1 MSFHDFLVA
10 HAADDST
17 VGDLATNL
25 LADTE
30 IDWGPVVDKGD
41 FALLLDRHGVRPTAL
56 VALNA
61 AWQGWLALSAEIRGH
76 ALSNRASTRRRL
88 RSYV

>member
-41 FALLLDRHGVRPTAL
+41 LALLLDRHGV
-56 VALNA
+56 
-61 AWQGWLALSAEIRGH
+61 
-76 ALSNRASTRRRL
+76 
-88 RSYV
+88 